1 MATFLHG
8 IPVTL
13 YERTQSG
20 TDAFNA
26 PIYSETP
33 VTVENVLVSP
43 VSAEAVV
50 GELQLYGKRAVY
62 ELCLPKG
69 DAHDWEDCRVDF
81 FGQSWRVY
89 TPVEE
94 WIEAMVPLD
103 WNKKVR
109 VERYDQ
115 KSPGSAQ

>member
-1 MATFLHG
+1 MAAFLHG

-13 YERTQSG
+13 YERTQTG

-81 FGQSWRVY
+81 FGQRFRVFG
-89 TPVEE
+89 PAQEL
-94 WIEAMVPLD
+94 IESLTPLD
-103 WNKKVR
+103 WNKKVK
-109 VERYDQ
+109 VERY
-115 KSPGSAQ
+115 G

>member
-13 YERTQSG
+13 YERTQTG
-20 TDAFNA
+20 TDSFNA

-43 VSAEAVV
+43 VLAEAVV

-69 DAHDWEDCRVDF
+69 DAHDWTGCRVEF
-81 FGQSWRVY
+81 FGQSFRVFG
-89 TPVEE
+89 PVQEL
-94 WIEAMVPLD
+94 IESLVPLD
-103 WNKKVR
+103 WNRKVK
-109 VERYDQ
+109 VERYE
-115 KSPGSAQ
+115 

>member
-13 YERTQSG
+13 YERTQTG
-20 TDAFNA
+20 TDSFNA

-69 DAHDWEDCRVDF
+69 DAHDWTGCRVEF
-81 FGQSWRVY
+81 FGQSFRVFG
-89 TPVEE
+89 PVQEL
-94 WIEAMVPLD
+94 IESLVPFD
-103 WNKKVR
+103 WNRKVK
-109 VERYDQ
+109 VERYE
-115 KSPGSAQ
+115 

>member
-13 YERTQSG
+13 YERTQTG
-20 TDAFNA
+20 TDSFNA

-33 VTVENVLVSP
+33 VTVENVSP

-81 FGQSWRVY
+81 FGQSFRVFG
-89 TPVEE
+89 PVQEL
-94 WIEAMVPLD
+94 IESLVPLD
-103 WNKKVR
+103 WNRKVK
-109 VERYDQ
+109 VERYE
-115 KSPGSAQ
+115 